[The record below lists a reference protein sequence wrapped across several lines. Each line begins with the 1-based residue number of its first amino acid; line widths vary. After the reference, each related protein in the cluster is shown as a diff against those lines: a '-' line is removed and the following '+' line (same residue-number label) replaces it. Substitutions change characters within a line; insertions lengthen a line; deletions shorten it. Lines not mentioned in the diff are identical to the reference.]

1 MATAPATASPRSK
14 KGILETCGD
23 MMFHAR
29 WPLAKPVQN
38 NKLPELYPA
47 HSVCRR
53 KKAAHG
59 VCRIHWNSALYCLA
73 TAKPVPLV
81 VPPPLGDTG
90 THGRPRSDA
99 IRSFHIIGYLPV
111 PFEPSNVAGTRR
123 VPISI
128 PVAYCLALE
137 SPIPSMFAL

>member
-53 KKAAHG
+53 KKA
-59 VCRIHWNSALYCLA
+59 
-73 TAKPVPLV
+73 
-81 VPPPLGDTG
+81 DT
-90 THGRPRSDA
+90 
-99 IRSFHIIGYLPV
+99 
-111 PFEPSNVAGTRR
+111 ECAGT
-123 VPISI
+123 
-128 PVAYCLALE
+128 LE
-137 SPIPSMFAL
+137 YGTLLSRNG